1 MVAKCLAQ
9 GVAADMFF
17 DAHCLG
23 GVDNHAVSLKTGKR
37 CIGFF
42 RTWKQIGVSVLIHFG
57 FEECF
62 VVFGKY
68 GSCLMVQENPVFF
81 SGFLFPDDNV
91 FFYTAVFV
99 DGIMGQVKNVADAQG
114 GVQAEDYDGII
125 AYVLLGT
132 LVIVLKVL

>member
-1 MVAKCLAQ
+1 MHRFFSDLETDRGFRPDTFCLT
-9 GVAADMFF
+9 V
-17 DAHCLG
+17 
-23 GVDNHAVSLKTGKR
+23 
-37 CIGFF
+37 
-42 RTWKQIGVSVLIHFG
+42 
-57 FEECF
+57 E
-62 VVFGKY
+62 
-68 GSCLMVQENPVFF
+68 ENPVFF

-114 GVQAEDYDGII
+114 GVQVEDYDGII